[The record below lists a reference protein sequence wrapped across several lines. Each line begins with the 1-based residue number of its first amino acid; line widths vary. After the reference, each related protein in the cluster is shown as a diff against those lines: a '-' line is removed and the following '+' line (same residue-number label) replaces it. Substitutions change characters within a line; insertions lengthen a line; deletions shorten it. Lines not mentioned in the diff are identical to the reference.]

1 MSTSNNEILR
11 EFLQETHE
19 NLLLLD
25 SDLLTL
31 EKNPSEKSTLSQVFR
46 TLHSVKG
53 TAGFMGL
60 IKLQAVAHSAE
71 SLLSRLRAGE
81 FRFNPAIATA
91 LLKVVDA
98 VREILANIESTG
110 DEGSGDYSALLA
122 EVDRLRESG
131 GEAAPTACPQ
141 DSQQPATD
149 MMSPSALTL
158 LHTSEAASTGSSAAV
173 QAGSDV
179 PGAAETA
186 TDATFILPAIEL
198 PAPQPVMSQPV
209 AASRQNVSAN
219 PSGSAAAGVVESRN
233 ASVADASIRV
243 DVGLLDKL
251 MTLVGE
257 LVLARNQILQ
267 YSAQHEDDGFLGAVQ
282 RLNILTTEL
291 QASVMKTR
299 MQPIGNVL
307 NKFPRVVR
315 DLAMACGKK
324 VRFEMDGQ
332 ETELDKTL
340 IEAIRDPLT
349 HMVRNAI
356 DHGIETPDVRRSRQK
371 PEEGRLRMDAFH
383 EGGKVI
389 IEIADD
395 GAGIDVAR
403 VREKAI
409 NNKLVSPEIMA
420 RMSQQEILRLV
431 FLPGFST
438 TDKVT
443 QFSGRG
449 VGMDVVRI
457 NIEKIGGTVDIESTA
472 GQGTT
477 IRTKIPL
484 TLPIIPAL
492 IIDSGG
498 ERYAIPQ
505 VSLLELVWLDPEQAQ
520 KGIERMHGA
529 PVYRLRGNLLPL
541 VFLDEQLQL
550 EMNRGTEQ
558 DLNIVVVQTDD
569 RPFGLVVDAIRD
581 TEEIVVKPLQKQLKG
596 VSVFAGAAIMGDGRV
611 ALVLDVLGLA
621 QRANVTSGAK
631 SRSLSEQDH
640 PAPPAASEGETL
652 LFFEPKG
659 GGHMAIPM
667 SLVARLEEF
676 PRTMLEYLGAREV
689 VQYRGEI
696 LPLVDVSR
704 ELEVLRC
711 SNSRFTS
718 DRQLTARSTTSGNAS
733 DSPADT
739 ILVVVCAGSNQQV
752 GLVVE
757 KILDIGNDEILARSR
772 ADRPGIL
779 FTAVVKGKVT
789 EFPDVAAIVR
799 EVTTDAPQAGI

>member
-282 RLNILTTEL
+282 RLNILTTE
-291 QASVMKTR
+291 
-299 MQPIGNVL
+299 
-307 NKFPRVVR
+307 
-315 DLAMACGKK
+315 
-324 VRFEMDGQ
+324 
-332 ETELDKTL
+332 
-340 IEAIRDPLT
+340 
-349 HMVRNAI
+349 
-356 DHGIETPDVRRSRQK
+356 
-371 PEEGRLRMDAFH
+371 
-383 EGGKVI
+383 
-389 IEIADD
+389 
-395 GAGIDVAR
+395 
-403 VREKAI
+403 
-409 NNKLVSPEIMA
+409 
-420 RMSQQEILRLV
+420 
-431 FLPGFST
+431 
-438 TDKVT
+438 
-443 QFSGRG
+443 
-449 VGMDVVRI
+449 
-457 NIEKIGGTVDIESTA
+457 
-472 GQGTT
+472 
-477 IRTKIPL
+477 
-484 TLPIIPAL
+484 
-492 IIDSGG
+492 
-498 ERYAIPQ
+498 
-505 VSLLELVWLDPEQAQ
+505 
-520 KGIERMHGA
+520 
-529 PVYRLRGNLLPL
+529 
-541 VFLDEQLQL
+541 
-550 EMNRGTEQ
+550 
-558 DLNIVVVQTDD
+558 
-569 RPFGLVVDAIRD
+569 
-581 TEEIVVKPLQKQLKG
+581 
-596 VSVFAGAAIMGDGRV
+596 
-611 ALVLDVLGLA
+611 
-621 QRANVTSGAK
+621 
-631 SRSLSEQDH
+631 
-640 PAPPAASEGETL
+640 
-652 LFFEPKG
+652 
-659 GGHMAIPM
+659 
-667 SLVARLEEF
+667 
-676 PRTMLEYLGAREV
+676 
-689 VQYRGEI
+689 
-696 LPLVDVSR
+696 
-704 ELEVLRC
+704 
-711 SNSRFTS
+711 
-718 DRQLTARSTTSGNAS
+718 
-733 DSPADT
+733 
-739 ILVVVCAGSNQQV
+739 
-752 GLVVE
+752 
-757 KILDIGNDEILARSR
+757 
-772 ADRPGIL
+772 
-779 FTAVVKGKVT
+779 
-789 EFPDVAAIVR
+789 
-799 EVTTDAPQAGI
+799 